1 MKQLPLIF
9 IALII
14 FLGQG
19 CLKKEPTAIEKLYSR
34 NSKDP
39 VETMRLKPRLGK
51 GKKKSFKKTEQLN
64 SFGGSSAEKL
74 SSDLAPLNR
83 LSKPPAKKI
92 ITILANT
99 TSFRQGPGTKYKEV
113 GKGRKGDQF
122 QLLQVKQDESG
133 GKWYLA
139 QDKRE
144 KKFFVSSVFTTLK
157 KQKNLQKETMNG
169 GGREQALKK
178 LKKVVNSSPPLPP
191 ELKEAKNITL
201 NFEDTDIYD
210 VITTFCELL
219 KLDYIIEG
227 QVSGKVTLQTFN
239 KIAVE
244 DLYSVLE
251 QILALNNFTVV
262 QSGNFYRF
270 LPITEAVKKPLSIYY
285 GKDAIVPPNERL
297 VIQIIPLRHISSQSM
312 KKIVAPLL
320 TKNASFIEIPETN
333 NLMMIELASNV
344 GRILKVVGAL
354 DIDKLASSD
363 IGLYTIKNSDATLIV
378 SELEE
383 VFSAL
388 GYEETV
394 GQSLNFLP
402 LERLNAILVVN
413 PFKSILPTIEFW
425 IEKLDQPIVSEA
437 QLSTFV
443 YYAQFSDADKLAA
456 VLTKIFQST
465 TRTKKTAKQIKLLK
479 SRPSSASKSSTA
491 SKTPANK
498 TTSQSKSKKRV
509 SVTGGLGRGLSSNDD
524 DDEELTI
531 VSNKDTNSLIIRT
544 TARKY
549 PAILELLSKL
559 DIKPKQVLLEVLI
572 LDLNLNKTNQLGID
586 WAALGKLENAQFG
599 TGSQFT
605 NVLDI
610 TSAAAGIPAPFG
622 FSVANASKFRALI
635 TALATDGS
643 TNILS
648 NPTLVTTN
656 NKSASIAVETDF
668 PIPSSSTTLSTGG
681 GGGPS
686 TVSEIEFKKVG
697 INLSFTPKIN
707 SDNFIS
713 LAINQTISSVGAPV
727 QGTNTSSFNVRRIN
741 TEVILEDN
749 QVLVMGG
756 LMEER
761 QIENKDGIPGLKDI
775 PFFGRLFSGG
785 STSNQKTELMVF
797 VTPHII
803 NSVQD
808 ADYVTKTVKGRL
820 KNLGRTFD
828 LN

>member
-1 MKQLPLIF
+1 MRLLLSLF
-9 IALII
+9 ITVTIL
-14 FLGQG
+14 FSQG
-19 CLKKEPTAIEKLYSR
+19 CVKKEPTALEKLMARSK
-34 NSKDP
+34 KDP
-39 VETMRLKPRLGK
+39 IERMKMKTRK
-51 GKKKSFKKTEQLN
+51 GKKSSFKQSQQLKSF
-64 SFGGSSAEKL
+64 GDSSEEEL
-74 SSDLAPLNR
+74 ESSLAPLNK
-83 LSKPPAKKI
+83 LQNSSSKKI
-92 ITILANT
+92 VTILANET
-99 TSFRQGPGTKYKEV
+99 IFRQGPGTKYKRV
-113 GKGRKGDQF
+113 GKGKKGEQF
-122 QLLQVKQDESG
+122 QLLQIKKDDTG
-133 GKWYLA
+133 GEWYLV
-139 QDKRE
+139 QNKEE
-144 KKFFVSSVFTTLK
+144 KKFFVSNVFSTIK
-157 KQKNLQKETMNG
+157 KRKNILKETMRSG
-169 GGREQALKK
+169 DGAKTLEK
-178 LKKVVNSSPPLPP
+178 LKTVVDSSPPLPP

-262 QSGNFYRF
+262 RSGNFYRF
-270 LPITEAVKKPLSIYY
+270 LPTKEAVKKPLSIYY
-285 GKDAIVPPNERL
+285 GKNAKVPPNERL

-320 TKNASFIEIPETN
+320 TQNASFIEIPETN
-333 NLMMIELASNV
+333 NLMMIELGSNV
-344 GRILKVVGAL
+344 GRILKVVEAL

-363 IGLYTIKNSDATLIV
+363 IELYTIKNSNAGLIV

-394 GQSLNFLP
+394 GQTLNFLP
-402 LERLNAILVVN
+402 LERLNSILVVN

-425 IEKLDQPIVSEA
+425 IEKLDQPIASES

-443 YYAQFSDADKLAA
+443 YYAQFTDADKLTG
-456 VLTKIFQST
+456 VLNQIFGAQSKS
-465 TRTKKTAKQIKLLK
+465 KKTAKKSPLLK
-479 SRPSSASKSSTA
+479 KQPSTA
-491 SKTPANK
+491 SKTASTSK
-498 TTSQSKSKKRV
+498 TTNKSTKKRV
-509 SVTGGLGRGLSSNDD
+509 RVTTGGIKNGLKADD
-524 DDEELTI
+524 EEELTI
-531 VSNKDTNSLIIRT
+531 VSDKDTNSLIIRT
-544 TARKY
+544 SARKY

-572 LDLNLNKTNQLGID
+572 LDLVLDKVNDLGID
-586 WAALGKLENAQFG
+586 WSILGKLENAQFS
-599 TGSQFT
+599 TGGAFSGG
-605 NVLDI
+605 
-610 TSAAAGIPAPFG
+610 AGAISDAVASFPSPFG
-622 FSVANASKFRALI
+622 FSVANANKFRALI
-635 TALATDGS
+635 TALVTNTD
-643 TNILS
+643 TNVLS

-656 NKSASIAVETDF
+656 NKAATIAVETDF
-668 PIPSSSTTLSTGG
+668 PVPSSSTTLTTGS

-707 SDNFIS
+707 SDNFIN
-713 LAINQTISSVGAPV
+713 LQINQTISSVGNPV
-727 QGTNTSSFNVRRIN
+727 DGTNTSSFNTRSIN

-761 QIENKDGIPGLKDI
+761 QNKTERGVPFLKDI
-775 PFFGRLFSGG
+775 PFFGRLFGDR
-785 STSNQKTELMVF
+785 TNSNQKTELMVF

-803 NSVQD
+803 NSVED
-808 ADYVTKTVKGRL
+808 ANFITKNVKSRL
-820 KNLGRTFD
+820 KNLERTFD